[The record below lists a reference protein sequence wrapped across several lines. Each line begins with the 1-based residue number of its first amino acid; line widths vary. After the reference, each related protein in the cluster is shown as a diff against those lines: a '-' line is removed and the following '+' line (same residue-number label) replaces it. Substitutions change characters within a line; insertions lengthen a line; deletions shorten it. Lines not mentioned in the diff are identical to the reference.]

1 MVKHTQIIHRQQPR
15 NCLSVFDHFRGL
27 APKALNLFM
36 MMCQG
41 AGEMTVKP
49 IASLFFKHDFSV
61 GFIDSYLWADFANY
75 SGFSILHFKQV
86 NAVWVKKHQ
95 SCEIYYF
102 CHRVV
107 IYLEL

>member
-61 GFIDSYLWADFANY
+61 GFIDSYL
-75 SGFSILHFKQV
+75 
-86 NAVWVKKHQ
+86 
-95 SCEIYYF
+95 
-102 CHRVV
+102 
-107 IYLEL
+107 